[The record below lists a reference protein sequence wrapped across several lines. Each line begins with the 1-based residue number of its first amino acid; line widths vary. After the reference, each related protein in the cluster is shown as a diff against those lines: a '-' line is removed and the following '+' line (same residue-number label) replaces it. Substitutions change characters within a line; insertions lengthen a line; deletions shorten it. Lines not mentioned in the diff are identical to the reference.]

1 MHTVIRVLGTRT
13 RIFRGTEQRDRL
25 KVIGGGIAGEKE
37 LKGYVKTTR
46 IDGQVIVT
54 THYKDQ
60 QVAGYDAVWLAARNS
75 MKLKIAAPVAMAA

>member
-1 MHTVIRVLGTRT
+1 MHTVSGCSCTRT
-13 RIFRGTEQRDRL
+13 RIYCGTEQRDRV
-25 KVIGGGIAGEKE
+25 KVPGEKE